1 MYFLHS
7 VLVALNL
14 KVIGYNLNVAKIYV
28 ENMHL
33 LKWIQQLEHFIR
45 RLYFLTY

>member
-14 KVIGYNLNVAKIYV
+14 KVIGYNLNVAKMSALTWKICICLSGYNNLSISYV
-28 ENMHL
+28 VC
-33 LKWIQQLEHFIR
+33 IF
-45 RLYFLTY
+45 